1 MSFILHR
8 LKNLPLRLLTA
19 LATIALGDKK
29 EATNIQVQE
38 VIFKKNGFDRNNA
51 MQKLELIYQSLFD
64 EPYSESDS
72 LSSEHLIIFSAL
84 SLSPH
89 KIRNIL
95 EIGTYDGKTALILS
109 ALFPKAKIITM
120 DLPADDPAFFNSYSR
135 ENQLGSFITSRDRL
149 LRRCDNIQFEEK
161 NSLHLT
167 SVKADKFDLVW
178 VDGAHGYPTVAM
190 DICNAVRLCKES
202 GYILVDDIWT
212 VLKSHGSDY
221 RSLGG
226 YQTLTALQ
234 HAKLIVNFDLFL
246 KRVNVKANLPW
257 TQKYIALIKKT
268 HSNSG
273 ICKQN

>member
-1 MSFILHR
+1 M
-8 LKNLPLRLLTA
+8 
-19 LATIALGDKK
+19 
-29 EATNIQVQE
+29 QE

-178 VDGAHGYPTVAM
+178 LMGHTAIPQLRWIYVM
-190 DICNAVRLCKES
+190 QS
-202 GYILVDDIWT
+202 GYA
-212 VLKSHGSDY
+212 KSLAIF
-221 RSLGG
+221 SLTTFGR
-226 YQTLTALQ
+226 
-234 HAKLIVNFDLFL
+234 F
-246 KRVNVKANLPW
+246 
-257 TQKYIALIKKT
+257 
-268 HSNSG
+268 
-273 ICKQN
+273 